1 MLTNMC
7 NIIKSG
13 NDVTCIT
20 PIILMRELI
29 MSLEKKSCSLQ

>member
-1 MLTNMC
+1 MLTNKC

-29 MSLEKKSCSLQ
+29 MSLEKNSCSLQ